1 MEVFYHICRPR
12 LISNQKMTACT
23 VQQIA
28 QAQREIKV
36 KIRDNYQFYSKDL
49 VDVLF
54 LYPYTRI
61 QHLQDRL
68 KISRQTASNYLNKL
82 SEGGIGEKMQL
93 GKHLFF
99 INKEFFDILSQ
110 IPCDVDKNVPEI
122 ITDDGK

>member
-1 MEVFYHICRPR
+1 
-12 LISNQKMTACT
+12 MTART

-82 SEGGIGEKMQL
+82 SEGGILEKMQL